1 MTTNVNFNLDEPKA
15 RVLRRSDLKP
25 GTAFVYG
32 NAKQLFVV
40 PDPAFSRHPN
50 IAEKDIV
57 IGGTHPDSRDDW
69 HPGSLDDWHPSL
81 EVIVVDL
88 TATRSAVQPEPEVA

>member
-1 MTTNVNFNLDEPKA
+1 MTTNVNFNLDEPKG

-57 IGGTHPDSRDDW
+57 VGGTHS
-69 HPGSLDDWHPSL
+69 GSLDDWDPSL

>member
-1 MTTNVNFNLDEPKA
+1 MTTNVNFNLDEPKG

-40 PDPAFSRHPN
+40 PDPTFSRHPN

-57 IGGTHPDSRDDW
+57 VGGTHS
-69 HPGSLDDWHPSL
+69 GSLDDWHPSL

>member
-1 MTTNVNFNLDEPKA
+1 MTTNVNFNLDEPKG

-40 PDPAFSRHPN
+40 PDSAFSRHPN

-57 IGGTHPDSRDDW
+57 VGGTHS
-69 HPGSLDDWHPSL
+69 GSLDDWHPSL

>member
-1 MTTNVNFNLDEPKA
+1 MSNITFVEEVPANQLVRK
-15 RVLRRSDLKP
+15 DLQP
-25 GTAFVYG
+25 GTIFTYHP
-32 NAKQLFVV
+32 AKQLFVV
-40 PDPAFSRHPN
+40 PQPAFGRHPN

-57 IGGTHPDSRDDW
+57 VGGIHS
-69 HPGSLDDWHPSL
+69 GSLDDWDPSL

>member
-1 MTTNVNFNLDEPKA
+1 MTTNVNFNLDEPKG

-57 IGGTHPDSRDDW
+57 LGGTHS
-69 HPGSLDDWHPSL
+69 GSLDDWHPSL
-81 EVIVVDL
+81 PVVVCDL
-88 TATRSAVQPEPEVA
+88 TVTRSAVQPTPEAA

>member
-1 MTTNVNFNLDEPKA
+1 MSNITFVEEVPANQLVRK
-15 RVLRRSDLKP
+15 DLQP
-25 GTAFVYG
+25 GTIFTYHP
-32 NAKQLFVV
+32 AKQLFVV
-40 PDPAFSRHPN
+40 PQSAFSRHPN

-57 IGGTHPDSRDDW
+57 VGGTHS
-69 HPGSLDDWHPSL
+69 GSLDDWDPSL

>member
-1 MTTNVNFNLDEPKA
+1 MTTNVNFNLDEPKG

-57 IGGTHPDSRDDW
+57 VGGTHS
-69 HPGSLDDWHPSL
+69 GSLDDWHPSL

-88 TATRSAVQPEPEVA
+88 TATRSAVQS

>member
-1 MTTNVNFNLDEPKA
+1 MTTNVNFNLDVPKG

-57 IGGTHPDSRDDW
+57 VGGTHS
-69 HPGSLDDWHPSL
+69 GSLDDWRPSL

>member
-1 MTTNVNFNLDEPKA
+1 MTTNVSFNLDVPSG

-32 NAKQLFVV
+32 STKQLFVV

-57 IGGTHPDSRDDW
+57 IGGSHS
-69 HPGSLDDWHPSL
+69 GSLDDWHPSL
-81 EVIVVDL
+81 EVTVVDL
-88 TATRSAVQPEPEVA
+88 TAVRSAVQPVPAEAEVA

>member
-1 MTTNVNFNLDEPKA
+1 MTTNVNFNLDEPKD

-57 IGGTHPDSRDDW
+57 VGGTHS
-69 HPGSLDDWHPSL
+69 GSLDDWHPSL

>member
-1 MTTNVNFNLDEPKA
+1 MTTNVNFNLDEPKG

-57 IGGTHPDSRDDW
+57 VGGTHS
-69 HPGSLDDWHPSL
+69 GSLDDWHPSL

>member
-57 IGGTHPDSRDDW
+57 VGGTHS
-69 HPGSLDDWHPSL
+69 GSLDDWHPSL

>member
-1 MTTNVNFNLDEPKA
+1 MTTNVNFNLDEPKG

-57 IGGTHPDSRDDW
+57 VGGTHS
-69 HPGSLDDWHPSL
+69 GSLDDWHPSL
-81 EVIVVDL
+81 EVIVVYL

>member
-1 MTTNVNFNLDEPKA
+1 MTINVNFNLDEPKG

-57 IGGTHPDSRDDW
+57 VGGTHS
-69 HPGSLDDWHPSL
+69 GSLDDWRPSL

-88 TATRSAVQPEPEVA
+88 TATRSAVQPKPEVA

>member
-1 MTTNVNFNLDEPKA
+1 MTTNVNFNLDEPKG

-57 IGGTHPDSRDDW
+57 VGGTHS
-69 HPGSLDDWHPSL
+69 GSLDDWHPSL
-81 EVIVVDL
+81 EVIAVDL

>member
-1 MTTNVNFNLDEPKA
+1 MTTNVNFNLDEPKG

-32 NAKQLFVV
+32 KAKQLFVV
-40 PDPAFSRHPN
+40 PDPAFSRHLN

-57 IGGTHPDSRDDW
+57 VGGTHS
-69 HPGSLDDWHPSL
+69 GSLDDWHPSL

-88 TATRSAVQPEPEVA
+88 TATRSAVQPEPEGA

>member
-1 MTTNVNFNLDEPKA
+1 MTTNVNFNLDVPKG

-40 PDPAFSRHPN
+40 PDPVFSRHPN

-57 IGGTHPDSRDDW
+57 VGGTHS
-69 HPGSLDDWHPSL
+69 GSLDDWRPSL

>member
-1 MTTNVNFNLDEPKA
+1 MTTNVNFNLDEPKG

-57 IGGTHPDSRDDW
+57 VGGTHS
-69 HPGSLDDWHPSL
+69 GSLDDWRPSL

>member
-1 MTTNVNFNLDEPKA
+1 MTTNVNFNLDEPKG

-40 PDPAFSRHPN
+40 PDPAFSRHPS

-57 IGGTHPDSRDDW
+57 VGGTHS
-69 HPGSLDDWHPSL
+69 GSLDDWHPSL

>member
-1 MTTNVNFNLDEPKA
+1 MTTNVNFNLDVPKG

-57 IGGTHPDSRDDW
+57 VGGTHS
-69 HPGSLDDWHPSL
+69 GSLDDWHPSL